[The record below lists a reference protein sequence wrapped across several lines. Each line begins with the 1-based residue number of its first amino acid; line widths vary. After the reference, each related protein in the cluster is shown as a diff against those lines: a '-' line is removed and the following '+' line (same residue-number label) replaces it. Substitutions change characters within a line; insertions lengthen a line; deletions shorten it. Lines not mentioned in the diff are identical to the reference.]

1 MGAAVLQRD
10 DVVDFLCGRVPASRE
25 AVLTQGV
32 ESGVNTKGVI
42 LNGVVKRASNA
53 YGYGYHHYGYNYSSN

>member
-1 MGAAVLQRD
+1 
-10 DVVDFLCGRVPASRE
+10 
-25 AVLTQGV
+25 
-32 ESGVNTKGVI
+32 VI